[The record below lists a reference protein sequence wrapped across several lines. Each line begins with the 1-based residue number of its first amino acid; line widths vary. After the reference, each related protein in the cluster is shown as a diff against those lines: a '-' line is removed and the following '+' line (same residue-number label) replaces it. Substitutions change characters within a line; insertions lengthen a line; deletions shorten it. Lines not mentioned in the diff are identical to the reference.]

1 MEITGKTQITLVL
14 NADMVNIVLASL
26 SAKPYGEVAGLIN
39 LIQQQIQVQFKA
51 PESVPAV
58 QEEMETQ

>member
-14 NADMVNIVLASL
+14 NADMVNIVLTSL

-39 LIQQQIQVQFKA
+39 LIQQQIQAQFKA
-51 PESVPAV
+51 PASVPAV